1 MTTSQ
6 IIGKRLLLIN
16 RSRQN
21 LLHKMT
27 ISKEENCQGWFFP
40 KKKLL
45 IQPELVYDFQSIGH
59 ILSALAS
66 LGSKKKYF
74 QFFVATCRLKIDKY
88 RYISSCSNSSFSK
101 KSSSTVSFHSTY
113 IFSYRVPSVPQLP
126 QFNTIGAGPFQP
138 TKSHQF
144 NTPQFNTKAPSI

>member
-27 ISKEENCQGWFFP
+27 ISKEENCQGWFF
-40 KKKLL
+40 
-45 IQPELVYDFQSIGH
+45 
-59 ILSALAS
+59 
-66 LGSKKKYF
+66 SKKTGNTAWSSLRFSVDRSYF
-74 QFFVATCRLKIDKY
+74 KLSSVTWEQEKIFSIFSRLKIDKY

-101 KSSSTVSFHSTY
+101 KSSSKLSFHSTY

-144 NTPQFNTKAPSI
+144 NTPQFNTKAPSV